1 MNLLELLNISNEEQK
16 GFGNLKEY
24 LRLNK
29 AIYHFIYCMNK
40 QADELDNLTND
51 PAFRLS
57 RLTTTLIFLKNCIEN
72 RDIAEIKSVE
82 NFCKDFLTITNFNHL
97 ADLLNYVLKTE
108 VSYIDEKL
116 MGSIEKI
123 IIETV
128 SRTAVGAHY
137 NSENNE
143 FTFDDISC
151 NNLDT
156 QHLFDKN
163 IELYHLYKNYNFP
176 SNRGL

>member
-1 MNLLELLNISNEEQK
+1 MNLLELLNISSDEQK
-16 GFGNLKEY
+16 GFGNFREY

-29 AIYHFIYCMNK
+29 AIHYFVYSMNK
-40 QADELDNLTND
+40 QAEELDALPND

-57 RLTTTLIFLKNCIEN
+57 RLMTTLTFLKNCIEN
-72 RDIAEIKSVE
+72 RDIAEIKSVQE
-82 NFCKDFLTITNFNHL
+82 FCQDILSITNFNQL
-97 ADLLNYVLKTE
+97 ANLLNYILKTE

-116 MGSIEKI
+116 MASIEKI

-151 NNLDT
+151 NASDT

-163 IELYHLYKNYNFP
+163 TELYQFYKKYNFGP
-176 SNRGL
+176 KES